1 MNRLSS
7 KKYRDGARDQPC
19 TLRCSAGCDG
29 GGETTVFAHISDRHS
44 GRGIKASDISGADAC
59 YSCHTKFDGHNGEPL
74 NDTNWNFYALRG
86 LQETLENR
94 IERGILVFP
103 HDPPPKPSSKP
114 PKASGRKIASKGF
127 GTQHRPLRSNREF
140 GK

>member
-7 KKYRDGARDQPC
+7 RKYRDGAK
-19 TLRCSAGCDG
+19 
-29 GGETTVFAHISDRHS
+29 GETCKLNIPGVCNFDSETVVFAHIRDEHT
-44 GRGIKASDISGADAC
+44 GGAIKASDISGVDAC
-59 YSCHTKFDGHNGEPL
+59 SSCHANFDGQAGEPMIGATWML
-74 NDTNWNFYALRG
+74 YALRG
-86 LQETLENR
+86 LQRTLENR

-103 HDPPPKPSSKP
+103 HDPPSKPSTKP